1 MSKVEIINCLEIIKK
16 SGGTFFSV
24 LFVKKDGS
32 LREMVARLGV
42 TKGVK
47 GVGRSYNEIKKFN
60 LLTVWDVQKKAFRRI
75 QLGTIKELKVRG
87 VEIKTGR

>member
-1 MSKVEIINCLEIIKK
+1 M
-16 SGGTFFSV
+16 
-24 LFVKKDGS
+24 FVKKDGS

-47 GVGRSYNEIKKFN
+47 GVGRSYDEIKKFN

-75 QLGTIKELKVRG
+75 QLGTIKKVKVRG

>member
-1 MSKVEIINCLEIIKK
+1 MSQIEIINFLEVIRK

-24 LFVKKDGS
+24 LFIKKNGEE
-32 LREMVARLGV
+32 RKMVARLGV

-47 GVGRSYNEIKKFN
+47 GVGRNYDEIKKFN
-60 LLTVWDVQKKAFRRI
+60 LLTVFDVQKNAFRRI

-87 VEIKTGR
+87 TYIKTI

>member
-1 MSKVEIINCLEIIKK
+1 MSKKEIINCLEIIRK

-47 GVGRSYNEIKKFN
+47 GVGRNYDEIKKFN
-60 LLTVWDVQKKAFRRI
+60 LLTVYDVQKKAFRRI

-87 VEIKTGR
+87 TEIKIGR

>member
-1 MSKVEIINCLEIIKK
+1 MSKKEIINCLEIIRK
-16 SGGTFFSV
+16 SDGTFFSV

-47 GVGRSYNEIKKFN
+47 GVGRNYDEIKKFN
-60 LLTVWDVQKKAFRRI
+60 LLTVYDVQKRAFRRI

>member
-1 MSKVEIINCLEIIKK
+1 MSKKEIINCLEIIRK
-16 SGGTFFSV
+16 SDGTFFSV

-47 GVGRSYNEIKKFN
+47 GVGRNYDEIKKFN
-60 LLTVWDVQKKAFRRI
+60 LLTVYDVQKRAFRRI

-87 VEIKTGR
+87 TEIKIGR